1 MLQTLQSFPALWEKR
16 AKIDAFGEKQN
27 ILNLLTGFFDLIMWV
42 SFQAPGSETE
52 KRERDL

>member
-1 MLQTLQSFPALWEKR
+1 MLQTLQSSPALWEKR

-27 ILNLLTGFFDLIMWV
+27 MLNLLTGFFDLIMWV